1 MTTADESGYV
11 AINWLCINNTE
22 DYVMT
27 KNYSFLEQQIVA
39 FGAALNGG
47 NQPQSEYIKALS
59 KSFKALETQIN
70 IWETFIAN
78 GTNVNQDDAMLFSL
92 SVSEQYLHYTHKSTE
107 IEQLRYFYIAQKIAD
122 LFWQHNRDHR
132 GKNSEG
138 YPGHFGCRVRLRNK
152 KLEIFWVYN
161 QFKPKKN
168 ADGFQ
173 VISHYLPRDGHFRYP
188 KTTFTR
194 AQDWEKPVIE
204 AVEDA
209 FAIIRRAN
217 ANLMRVRQLCRWN
230 DTNLFKMTGD
240 IDDFKMDNP
249 L

>member
-27 KNYSFLEQQIVA
+27 KNHSFLEQQIA
-39 FGAALNGG
+39 TFGAALNGG
-47 NQPQSEYIKALS
+47 NQQQSEYIEAFS
-59 KSFKALETQIN
+59 KSFKGLETQIN

-78 GTNVNQDDAMLFSL
+78 STNVNQDDAMLFSL

-122 LFWQHNRDHR
+122 LFWQNNVAHR

-204 AVEDA
+204 VIEDA
-209 FAIIRRAN
+209 FSIIRRAN
-217 ANLMRVRQLCRWN
+217 SNLMRVRQLCRWN

>member
-1 MTTADESGYV
+1 
-11 AINWLCINNTE
+11 
-22 DYVMT
+22 MT
-27 KNYSFLEQQIVA
+27 KIHSFLEQQIVA
-39 FGAALNGG
+39 FGAVLNGE
-47 NQPQSEYIKALS
+47 NQQYPQYIEAFS
-59 KSFKALETQIN
+59 KSLKGLEKQFD
-70 IWETFIAN
+70 IWKTFIAN
-78 GTNVNQDDAMLFSL
+78 STNVNQDDAMLFSL
-92 SVSEQYLHYTHKSTE
+92 TISEQYLHYTHKSTE

-122 LFWQHNRDHR
+122 LFWQNNVAHR

-173 VISHYLPRDGHFRYP
+173 VISHYLPREGNYRYP
-188 KTTFTR
+188 QSTFTR
-194 AQDWEKPVIE
+194 AQDWEKPVIT

-209 FAIIRRAN
+209 FSIIRKAN
-217 ANLMRVRQLCRWN
+217 SNLMRVRQLCRWN
-230 DTNLFKMTGD
+230 DTNLYQMAGN
-240 IDDFKMDNP
+240 IDDFKNENI